1 MKNLI
6 LLNILFFLFSCGK
19 NTQDDVVISSKES
32 AIPPY
37 DTIAK
42 DSFSAG
48 AISVDIARQIRMS
61 SQQYQ
66 DSIKEV
72 RKKMEEER
80 ILKEEKDK
88 TDKKLAEE
96 KKITEDAEK
105 AKKEKDKKTVETAP
119 TETAT
124 NP

>member
-6 LLNILFFLFSCGK
+6 LLNILFFLFSCAK

-88 TDKKLAEE
+88 AEKKLAEE

>member
-32 AIPPY
+32 AIAPY

-61 SQQYQ
+61 SPQYQ
-66 DSIKEV
+66 KKKKKK

-80 ILKEEKDK
+80 I
-88 TDKKLAEE
+88 
-96 KKITEDAEK
+96 
-105 AKKEKDKKTVETAP
+105 
-119 TETAT
+119 
-124 NP
+124 